1 MSSIYGSAAG
11 ANVIFGKNN
20 VGVAFGGAAP
30 EPITW
35 YDTLEH
41 AGSAVESG
49 WATAITERGE
59 GMKTDASAMIGQ
71 TVTKVQVYLKKFGS
85 PSGDITCA
93 VKAIA
98 DNALRVTIGTM
109 DVDELRA
116 IESFPT
122 WTSDDLYTFDS
133 STNPSY
139 ELTDAGDGDVISI
152 HFAGDDS
159 NAIKT
164 LSSNSVSR
172 YDTDKSGRGAY
183 GSGTSD
189 EWSIDAG
196 EDLIALFAG
205 N

>member
-1 MSSIYGSAAG
+1 MKIHGTAKGG
-11 ANVIFGKNN
+11 AISKKDF
-20 VGVAFGGAAP
+20 GVAFATAAP
-30 EPITW
+30 EPVTW
-35 YDTLEH
+35 YDELEH

-59 GMKTDASAMIGQ
+59 GTKTSASAMIGQ

-85 PSGDITCA
+85 PSGDITCT
-93 VKAIA
+93 VKAQA
-98 DNALRVTIGTM
+98 NNATRVTIGTL
-109 DVDELRA
+109 DVDDLTTSMVLR
-116 IESFPT
+116 
-122 WTSDDLYTFDS
+122 TFDN

-139 ELTDAGDGDVISI
+139 ELVDGDVISI

-164 LSSNSVSR
+164 LSSNATVL
-172 YDTDKSGRGAY
+172 YDNGYSGRAAY

-189 EWSIDAG
+189 AWTVDSG
-196 EDLIALFAG
+196 EDLVALFAG